1 MADYKNPF
9 IQRVQIKNFRNFLD
23 VDVVLDHKQVVIGEN
38 NVGKTNFLRAIQLIL
53 DRDFSD
59 NDRQLTSDDF
69 HDSIEAPMENGAE
82 IEIILHIQGYEH
94 SRKLI
99 AQFADAV
106 ISDEPP
112 TLQFVYKFY
121 PDYDEDGNIINYKY
135 IIYKG
140 NNPDSRFTN
149 EDRSYIN
156 IYVIKAL
163 RDVEREL
170 RASKNSPLYKLV
182 KQYEISVEHLE
193 EISEA
198 LKEAAKGILELDEIV
213 HIKNT
218 LASRFTSLSGLQYD
232 NEITL
237 RTFDIDT
244 ERLLYNLQVYM
255 GRKERPVSELSLG
268 LANILY
274 ISLILLL
281 LKDKTILSIIKE
293 ELFKEFQEDDLTGI
307 LSELYEITE
316 KGNYILKEDI
326 DEEKLKELYLF
337 MDEHNFRHQS
347 FTILAVEEPEAHL
360 HPVLQRLIYREVLH
374 NSDTSV
380 VFTTHSPYIASIA
393 PLNSVVHI
401 RKVEKSSNVF
411 STANLAIEEREKKDI
426 ERYIDVKRGEIY
438 FGKGIILAEGITEE
452 YLLPAFAN
460 LLGTPLDDYGIVVC
474 NIDST
479 NFKPY
484 IQLLNCLN
492 IPWVLFTDG
501 DYYEIAVE
509 KDSKTGKDK
518 EKRTYHIMSSDDDDV
533 DCGYRGYEIIAKKL
547 MELSIID
554 EDEIPDR
561 FSGQDTFFQEK
572 NCFIGEYTLEVDM
585 MNSVE
590 SDDEIDIF
598 KDIYEELITGGE
610 EMQQNFEDA
619 MDDEDYW
626 LALKKIEANVSK
638 GRFAQRLSGDLTETL
653 MPTYI
658 KSGLEKIIK
667 IVQESYE

>member
-293 ELFKEFQEDDLTGI
+293 ELFEEFQEDDLTGI
-307 LSELYEITE
+307 LSELYERTE

-374 NSDTSV
+374 NSNTSV

-438 FGKGIILAEGITEE
+438 FGKGIVLAEGITEE

-533 DCGYRGYEIIAKKL
+533 DCGYRGHEIIAKKL

-561 FSGQDTFFQEK
+561 FSDQDTFFQEK

-585 MNSVE
+585 MNSAE

-658 KSGLEKIIK
+658 KSGLEKIVK

>member
-23 VDVVLDHKQVVIGEN
+23 VDVFLDHKQVVIGEN

-69 HDSIEAPMENGAE
+69 HDSIEAPMENGTE

-94 SRKLI
+94 NRKLI

-170 RASKNSPLYKLV
+170 KASKNSPLYKLV

-198 LKEAAKGILELDEIV
+198 LKEAAKGILELDEII
-213 HIKNT
+213 HIKKT
-218 LASRFTSLSGLQYD
+218 LANRFTSLSGLQYD

-237 RTFDIDT
+237 RTFDIDI

-274 ISLILLL
+274 ISLILIL

-293 ELFKEFQEDDLTGI
+293 EQYQELLEDDSDKI
-307 LSELYEITE
+307 LPELYEKTE

-337 MDEHNFRHQS
+337 MDEHNFRYQP

-380 VFTTHSPYIASIA
+380 VFTTHSPYIASIT

-401 RKVEKSSNVF
+401 RKVEESSNVF
-411 STANLAIEEREKKDI
+411 STANLSIEEREKKDI

-460 LLGTPLDDYGIVVC
+460 ILETPLDDYGIVVC

-492 IPWVLFTDG
+492 IPWILFTDG
-501 DYYEIAVE
+501 DYYEITIE
-509 KDSKTGKDK
+509 KDAKTGKDK
-518 EKRTYHIMSSDDDDV
+518 EVKTYHILQSEDADSH
-533 DCGYRGYEIIAKKL
+533 YRGNELIAKIL
-547 MELSIID
+547 TELSIVD
-554 EDEIPDR
+554 EDDIPED
-561 FSGQDTFFQEK
+561 FSEQDDFFEEK
-572 NCFIGEYTLEVDM
+572 GCFIGIYTLEVDM
-585 MNSVE
+585 ME
-590 SDDEIDIF
+590 CTDGHGIDIF
-598 KDIYEELITGGE
+598 KDVYEELITGGDK
-610 EMQQNFEDA
+610 MQENFEEA
-619 MDDEDYW
+619 INDEDYW
-626 LALKKIEANVSK
+626 LALKKIEDNVSK
-638 GRFAQRLSGDLTETL
+638 GRFAQRLSNDLTDTFI
-653 MPTYI
+653 PTYI
-658 KSGLEKIIK
+658 KSGLEKIVK
-667 IVQESYE
+667 MVQESYE